1 MLSFFLLPQNGW
13 TALIC
18 ASVNGHANI
27 VEKLLAAGADPNYQ
41 DYVRNFVTRVM
52 LSHVPNAFVPNN
64 IFLDQ

>member
-1 MLSFFLLPQNGW
+1 M
-13 TALIC
+13 
-18 ASVNGHANI
+18 
-27 VEKLLAAGADPNYQ
+27 EKLLAAGADPNYQ